1 MHLTR
6 QLTGLASQPVIS
18 VVRSIMNN
26 NFPLILTL
34 IGALIALI
42 PAKILLRFDRQS
54 GYRLYKSAPNEEIGL
69 KRAKLFYRIFGA
81 ILAIAPWILFH
92 FFYKTGT

>member
-1 MHLTR
+1 MQIFL
-6 QLTGLASQPVIS
+6 
-18 VVRSIMNN
+18 RSIMNN